1 MVPGPTMHL
10 GVDLSPYTLFFLE
23 RKFRI
28 WIFFF
33 PEVSQGNVTLFLLL
47 HGIKRKRPVLGV

>member
-1 MVPGPTMHL
+1 MHL